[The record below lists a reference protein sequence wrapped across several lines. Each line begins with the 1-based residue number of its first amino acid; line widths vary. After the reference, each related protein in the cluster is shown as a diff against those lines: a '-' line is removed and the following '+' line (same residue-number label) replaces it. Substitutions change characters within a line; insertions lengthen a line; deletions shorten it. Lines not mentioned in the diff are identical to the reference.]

1 MKILLTSDWY
11 MPAVNGVVVSVQ
23 NLRRGLEARGHE
35 VRILTLSQTA
45 RSHSEA
51 GVTYIGSLNA
61 GAVYPGARLRFSF
74 GGKWVKDLL
83 DWGPDIVHSNCEFS
97 TFWLACGIARR
108 LDIPLVH
115 TYHTV
120 YENYTHYIS
129 PGKIWEK
136 KAVCGLSRL
145 TAGHTDCLAAPT
157 EKVRRLLRGYGISV
171 PIYVNPTG
179 IELEK
184 YRCPDREMT
193 GKQMREKLKIP
204 GKHMVLLFVGRLAK
218 EKNCEELLRVMAQ
231 FRGREVTLLLVGDG
245 PYRGILEKQACAL
258 GLGRQVVFAG
268 MVPPEQTGAYYQAG
282 DVFVSASASE
292 TQGLTYLEA
301 LASGLPLLCR
311 RDAYLQGVLIDGF
324 NGWSY
329 CSEQDFAGRLNR
341 FIDSPDM
348 RILYQKHAVRTAAR
362 FSAADFAERTEKIYR
377 ETIRRRKLPC
387 RRCPVRQYQW
397 IYLQLCRNMHRIR
410 CRLCPCKAL
419 RTSPYFKNFRRK
431 TAEKI

>member
-129 PGKIWEK
+129 P
-136 KAVCGLSRL
+136 
-145 TAGHTDCLAAPT
+145 
-157 EKVRRLLRGYGISV
+157 
-171 PIYVNPTG
+171 
-179 IELEK
+179 
-184 YRCPDREMT
+184 
-193 GKQMREKLKIP
+193 
-204 GKHMVLLFVGRLAK
+204 
-218 EKNCEELLRVMAQ
+218 
-231 FRGREVTLLLVGDG
+231 
-245 PYRGILEKQACAL
+245 
-258 GLGRQVVFAG
+258 
-268 MVPPEQTGAYYQAG
+268 
-282 DVFVSASASE
+282 
-292 TQGLTYLEA
+292 
-301 LASGLPLLCR
+301 
-311 RDAYLQGVLIDGF
+311 
-324 NGWSY
+324 
-329 CSEQDFAGRLNR
+329 
-341 FIDSPDM
+341 
-348 RILYQKHAVRTAAR
+348 
-362 FSAADFAERTEKIYR
+362 
-377 ETIRRRKLPC
+377 RK
-387 RRCPVRQYQW
+387 RRCAD
-397 IYLQLCRNMHRIR
+397 CR
-410 CRLCPCKAL
+410 A
-419 RTSPYFKNFRRK
+419 
-431 TAEKI
+431 